1 MSRPRSRLV
10 MHTNY
15 DGCTFASVQYCS
27 VLGTYEHTDW
37 RHFRKDRIAALQ
49 SAGNDGRRYTNT
61 GSKRPRMMSAS
72 TRRRVAAAPEGTLG
86 EVVDGTTVQSG
97 VTIAQFLKGFFGRLT
112 CGEDINDE
120 LFETNQ
126 ACRADDEGAAAQRE
140 PTQAG
145 VVGSLRSKR
154 RLHGASSLDED
165 WGAGMRFELLRN
177 LIIVRFHGRFKA

>member
-1 MSRPRSRLV
+1 MSRARSRLV

-37 RHFRKDRIAALQ
+37 RHFRKDRNRCLAECWQ
-49 SAGNDGRRYTNT
+49 RRSQVHPHRQQTPSNDVRFDTQKSRS
-61 GSKRPRMMSAS
+61 GS
-72 TRRRVAAAPEGTLG
+72 EGTLG